1 MECSKGIYPMN
12 VMVSDVKRRL
22 DRLISC
28 GEKVAFKRIVAGSF
42 SMRSR
47 VSGMVMVCSGLYS

>member
-1 MECSKGIYPMN
+1 MEINPMK

-28 GEKVAFKRIVAGSF
+28 GEKVAFKRIVAVSV
-42 SMRSR
+42 SMR
-47 VSGMVMVCSGLYS
+47 GMVSCMVMFCSGLDP

>member
-1 MECSKGIYPMN
+1 MEINHMK

-28 GEKVAFKRIVAGSF
+28 GEKAAFRRIVAVSV
-42 SMRSR
+42 SMRCM
-47 VSGMVMVCSGLYS
+47 VSGMVMVCSGLDS